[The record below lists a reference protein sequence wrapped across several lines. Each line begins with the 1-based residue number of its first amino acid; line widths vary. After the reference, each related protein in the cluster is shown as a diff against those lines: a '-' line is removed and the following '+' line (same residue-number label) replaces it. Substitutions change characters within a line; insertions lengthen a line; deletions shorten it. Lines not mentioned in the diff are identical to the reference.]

1 MTVRASPSEF
11 LAPSVLADVLI
22 DLSEMSETA
31 AAIEVALAS
40 RVEVART
47 EGATWAQIGQALGV
61 TRQSAWQRF
70 SDQV

>member
-1 MTVRASPSEF
+1 MTVRASTSER
-11 LAPSVLADVLI
+11 LGPSVLEDVLV

-31 AAIEVALAS
+31 VAIEEALAD

-47 EGATWAQIGQALGV
+47 QGATWAQIGEALGV

-70 SDQV
+70 SDRV